1 MGHILDGH
9 SLDDLDADGRVLMGH
24 CLDGALIRSVELD
37 SLEVDAQPGRVFLS
51 TSTNLEFAET
61 KQELDRSP
69 EPRHSEAAAIG
80 FAVCGFTCW
89 VLTDT
94 TIKIVGR
101 SALPAYEIIGFLG
114 VFFCGFLA
122 LYAKVRHELKV
133 LWPTQPK
140 KQLLRS
146 CLDLANNLCVVV
158 ALRHVSLTLFYILV
172 FLSPMCITFLAAIFL
187 REKIG
192 IRKGLAI
199 VAGFTGV
206 VIAVN
211 PFGTSR
217 QGDWIGFAAC
227 MVCVSCFSV
236 NMVWS
241 RVLTRTETP
250 ASLAFFSG
258 LIMIAGG
265 TAGMLFHAVAL
276 SWRELGALVAMG
288 AFCSAGTI
296 CFYVAL
302 KHTAA
307 STVSQY
313 HYTQLVTGAL
323 VTFLLW
329 RELPTIWMV
338 TGGALIVAAGLY
350 MAVLTRKGA

>member
-1 MGHILDGH
+1 M
-9 SLDDLDADGRVLMGH
+9 
-24 CLDGALIRSVELD
+24 
-37 SLEVDAQPGRVFLS
+37 
-51 TSTNLEFAET
+51 
-61 KQELDRSP
+61 
-69 EPRHSEAAAIG
+69 
-80 FAVCGFTCW
+80 
-89 VLTDT
+89 LTDT

-101 SALPAYEIIGFLG
+101 SALPAYEIIGLLG

-122 LYAKVRHELKV
+122 LYAKVMHELKV

-227 MVCVSCFSV
+227 MVCVGCFSV

-258 LIMIAGG
+258 VIMIAGG
-265 TAGMLFHAVAL
+265 GACMLFHAVAL
-276 SWRELGALVAMG
+276 NWRQLGALAAMG

-296 CFYVAL
+296 CFYIAV
-302 KHTAA
+302 KHTTA

-323 VTFLLW
+323 VTYLIW
-329 RELPTIWMV
+329 RELPTVWMV
-338 TGGALIVAAGLY
+338 AGGALIVTAGLY
-350 MAVLTRKGA
+350 MATLTKRAA